1 MRVGVNM
8 PLLDQA
14 GVALDVE
21 GITRRARAIES
32 AGLDGIW
39 LGDSFSPRMTRP
51 DPLMWLLVGAAATQ
65 RLEIGTCIFI
75 VPLRN
80 PIELAQRL
88 LTLQAMLPERFSFG
102 VGSGSTESNYQV
114 FGKSFEG
121 RFRELHEGLQTIRR
135 LCRGEAVGLADLNP
149 WPSVIGGPPIV
160 IGAWHSGI
168 WLKRAAEDYD
178 GWMCSAGRTNLA
190 TMREG
195 IKRYRDLGGK
205 RAMISTCMFD
215 FSAESTGLADDEPFH
230 LRCSPDEAA
239 ERLARVAEL
248 GFDDILL
255 VKADHTRRHSIYEA
269 DFAEGDL
276 EQIRALLPADPRA
289 PYSGDRS

>member
-8 PLLDQA
+8 PLLDSE
-14 GVALDVE
+14 GHPLDAE
-21 GITRRARAIES
+21 GIGRRARAIEA

-51 DPLMWLLVGAAATQ
+51 DPLMWLLVGAAATE
-65 RLEIGTCIFI
+65 RVEVGTCIFI

-80 PIELAQRL
+80 PIELSQRL
-88 LTLQAMLPERFSFG
+88 LTLAAIVAGRFTFG

-114 FGKSFEG
+114 FGKDFEG
-121 RFRELHEGLQTIRR
+121 RFRELHEDLQTIRA

-149 WPSVIGGPPIV
+149 WPSVVGGPPIV

-168 WLKRAAEDYD
+168 WLKRAAAEYD
-178 GWMCSAGRTNLA
+178 GWMCSAGRTNYA

-195 IKRYRDLGGK
+195 IKRYRDLGGR

-215 FSAESTGLADDEPFH
+215 FSAESGRLADDEPFH
-230 LRCSPDEAA
+230 LRCGPDEAA
-239 ERLARVAEL
+239 DRLGRVSEL

-255 VKADHTRRHSIYEA
+255 VKADHTRRHAIYEA
-269 DFAEGDL
+269 DFADGDL
-276 EQIRALLPADPRA
+276 EQIRALLPADTRP
-289 PYSGDRS
+289 PYS